1 MADPVPGKDGA
12 TPRGWMPWR
21 TKGDAGPPS
30 TAPGERVYAVGDVHG
45 RYDLLERLLKLIE
58 RDHLARPPSAKTR
71 LIFLGD
77 LIDRGPASKA
87 VVGALRAAQAASRQ
101 VVVLRGNHEDILLH
115 CLDGDPGAQRAWLKH
130 GGAATLQSYGVD
142 PPGDDESPGD
152 FAARLEERLT
162 PDVVAWIRGLPLKA
176 QSGGFF
182 FCHAGVRPGVPL
194 HRQDEDDLVWIRE
207 EFLDCADDHG
217 AVIVHGHSICG
228 TEPASFHNRICV
240 DTAAYMSG
248 VLTAVGLE
256 GTERWFISTG
266 AAPNAD
272 DPAAREVT
280 I

>member
-1 MADPVPGKDGA
+1 MADQTPGKDRA
-12 TPRGWMPWR
+12 TPRSWIPWR
-21 TKGDAGPPS
+21 AKGGAGPAS

-45 RYDLLERLLKLIE
+45 RYDLLERLLKQIE
-58 RDHLARPPSAKTR
+58 RDHLARGPARTR

-101 VVVLRGNHEDILLH
+101 VIVLKGNHEDILLH
-115 CLDGDPGAQRAWLKH
+115 CLEGDAGAQRAWLKH
-130 GGAATLQSYGVD
+130 GGAATLRSYGLD
-142 PPGDDESPGD
+142 PPAEGESAGD

-182 FCHAGVRPGVPL
+182 FCHAGVRPGVAL
-194 HRQDEDDLVWIRE
+194 NRQDSDDLVWIRD
-207 EFLDCADDHG
+207 EFLDCVDDHG

-266 AAPNAD
+266 GAATTED
-272 DPAAREVT
+272 SAAEGAESS
-280 I
+280 